1 MFGVDGF
8 RLRPREAVGI
18 SVTAEGLRLVRLA
31 ASEERDH
38 AWTVT
43 ASSGAACSCDGADA
57 AALAAAVCAALRP
70 LGWAHL
76 PLGLALPVELA
87 MTEER
92 ELPAALTGA
101 ELQAALLWAM
111 RAEAD
116 REGSTLP
123 VDLRLCCAPMETD
136 ANTHRYWTAA
146 MTARRVQAYFSASSA
161 RGLRLR
167 RLTIC
172 PPDGGTL
179 APLIAAA
186 RDPQM
191 PWEEP
196 AERTG
201 ECAAIYAGLL
211 VPAPSSHLSWHA
223 EHHIFSQL
231 RRRAP
236 ELIAGAAT
244 LIFAVAVSAD
254 AAGLMTERTATETVQ
269 EELRLHD
276 ADVRRMEEHAMRRAA
291 VAERERVL
299 AEVQAESLPLRAL
312 LVHLGTL
319 PLKGIHLTALRV
331 GQMLEIEGEAESY
344 EALATITE
352 HIAADG
358 FFRAPPVLAEAS
370 REDGHIRFV
379 LRTDGVGL

>member
-8 RLRPREAVGI
+8 SLRPREAVGI
-18 SVTAEGLRLVRLA
+18 SMTAEGLRLVRLA
-31 ASEERDH
+31 APEERDH

-57 AALAAAVCAALRP
+57 SALAAAACAALRP

-87 MTEER
+87 MTAER

-116 REGSTLP
+116 REGRTLP
-123 VDLRLCCAPMETD
+123 ADLRLCCAPMETD
-136 ANTHRYWTAA
+136 ANIHRYWTAA
-146 MTARRVQAYFSASSA
+146 MTERRVQSYFSAFSA

-172 PPDGGTL
+172 PRDGGTL

-186 RDPQM
+186 REPQM

-196 AERTG
+196 EECTG

-211 VPAPSSHLSWHA
+211 VPAHSSPLSWHV
-223 EHHIFSQL
+223 EHHIIPRL

-254 AAGLMTERTATETVQ
+254 AAGLMAERIATETVQ

-276 ADVRRMEEHAMRRAA
+276 ADVRRMEDYATRRAA
-291 VAERERVL
+291 VAERERAL
-299 AEVQAESLPLRAL
+299 AKVQAESLPLRAL

-319 PLKGIHLTALRV
+319 PLKGIQLTALRV
-331 GQMLEIEGEAESY
+331 GQMMEIEGEAESY
-344 EALATITE
+344 EALAAMTE

-370 REDGHIRFV
+370 REDGYIRFV
-379 LRTDGVGL
+379 LRTDGLGL

>member
-8 RLRPREAVGI
+8 SLRPREAVGI

-31 ASEERDH
+31 APEERDGT
-38 AWTVT
+38 WTVS

-57 AALAAAVCAALRP
+57 ASLAAAACAALHA
-70 LGWAHL
+70 LGWMHL
-76 PLGLALPVELA
+76 PLGLALPAELA
-87 MTEER
+87 VTAER
-92 ELPAALTGA
+92 ELPAALTGR

-116 REGSTLP
+116 SEGRTLP
-123 VDLRLCCAPMETD
+123 ADLQLCCAPMEMD
-136 ANTHRYWTAA
+136 ANIHRYWTAA
-146 MTARRVQAYFSASSA
+146 MTERRVQSYFSAFSA

-167 RLTIC
+167 QLTIC
-172 PPDGGTL
+172 PRDGGTL

-186 RDPQM
+186 REPQM
-191 PWEEP
+191 PWEEVE
-196 AERTG
+196 ERTG

-211 VPAPSSHLSWHA
+211 VPAPSSQLSWHA

-231 RRRAP
+231 RRHAP
-236 ELIAGAAT
+236 ELTAGAAT

-254 AAGLMTERTATETVQ
+254 AAGLMAERTATETVQ

-276 ADVRRMEEHAMRRAA
+276 ADVRRMEDYAMRRAA

-299 AEVQAESLPLRAL
+299 AKVQAESQPLRAL

-344 EALATITE
+344 EALAAMTE

-370 REDGHIRFV
+370 REDGYIRFV

>member
-8 RLRPREAVGI
+8 SLRPREAVGI

-31 ASEERDH
+31 APEERDG

-57 AALAAAVCAALRP
+57 SALAAAACAALRP

-76 PLGLALPVELA
+76 PLGLVLPAELA
-87 MTEER
+87 VTAEH
-92 ELPAALTGA
+92 ELPAALTGR

-116 REGSTLP
+116 REGRTLP
-123 VDLRLCCAPMETD
+123 ADLRLCCAPMETD
-136 ANTHRYWTAA
+136 ANIHRYWTAA
-146 MTARRVQAYFSASSA
+146 MEEPRVQSYFSAFSA

-167 RLTIC
+167 RLTLC

-186 RDPQM
+186 RESQM
-191 PWEEP
+191 PWEEVE
-196 AERTG
+196 ERTG

-211 VPAPSSHLSWHA
+211 VPAPSSPLSWHA
-223 EHHIFSQL
+223 EHHIIPRL

-236 ELIAGAAT
+236 ELIVGAAT

-254 AAGLMTERTATETVQ
+254 AAGLMAERTATETVQ

-276 ADVRRMEEHAMRRAA
+276 ADVRRMEDYAMRRAA
-291 VAERERVL
+291 VAERERAL
-299 AEVQAESLPLRAL
+299 AKVQAESLPLRAL

-331 GQMLEIEGEAESY
+331 GQMLEIEGAAESY
-344 EALATITE
+344 EALATMTE
-352 HIAADG
+352 QIAADG

-370 REDGHIRFV
+370 REDGYIRFV

>member
-8 RLRPREAVGI
+8 SLRPREAVGI
-18 SVTAEGLRLVRLA
+18 SMTAEGLRLVRLA
-31 ASEERDH
+31 APEERDH

-43 ASSGAACSCDGADA
+43 ASSGAACSCDGADTS
-57 AALAAAVCAALRP
+57 ALAAAACAALRP

-76 PLGLALPVELA
+76 PLGLALPAELA
-87 MTEER
+87 VTAEH

-116 REGSTLP
+116 REGRTLP
-123 VDLRLCCAPMETD
+123 VDLRLCCASMETD
-136 ANTHRYWTAA
+136 ANIHRYWTAA
-146 MTARRVQAYFSASSA
+146 MTERRVQSYFSAFSA

-167 RLTIC
+167 RLTLC

-186 RDPQM
+186 REPQM
-191 PWEEP
+191 SWEEP
-196 AERTG
+196 EERTG

-211 VPAPSSHLSWHA
+211 VTEPSSSLSWHA
-223 EHHIFSQL
+223 EHHIIPRL

-244 LIFAVAVSAD
+244 LIFAVVVSAD
-254 AAGLMTERTATETVQ
+254 AAGLMAERTATETVQ

-276 ADVRRMEEHAMRRAA
+276 ADVRRMEEYAMRRAA
-291 VAERERVL
+291 VAERERAL
-299 AEVQAESLPLRAL
+299 AKVQAESLPLRAL

-319 PLKGIHLTALRV
+319 PLKGVHLTALRV

-344 EALATITE
+344 EALAAMTE
-352 HIAADG
+352 HIAADD

-370 REDGHIRFV
+370 REDGYIRFV
-379 LRTDGVGL
+379 LRTDGLGL

>member
-8 RLRPREAVGI
+8 SLRPREAVGI
-18 SVTAEGLRLVRLA
+18 SMTAEGLRLVRLA
-31 ASEERDH
+31 APEERDG

-43 ASSGAACSCDGADA
+43 ASSGAVCSCDGADT
-57 AALAAAVCAALRP
+57 AALAAAACAALRP

-76 PLGLALPVELA
+76 PLGLALPAELA
-87 MTEER
+87 VTAER

-116 REGSTLP
+116 REGRTLP
-123 VDLRLCCAPMETD
+123 VDLRICCASMETD
-136 ANTHRYWTAA
+136 ANIHRYWTAA
-146 MTARRVQAYFSASSA
+146 MTERRVQSYFSAFSA

-172 PPDGGTL
+172 PPDGGSL
-179 APLIAAA
+179 APLIASA

-196 AERTG
+196 EERTG

-211 VPAPSSHLSWHA
+211 VPAPSSQLSWHA
-223 EHHIFSQL
+223 EHHIIPRL

-244 LIFAVAVSAD
+244 LILAAIVSAD
-254 AAGLMTERTATETVQ
+254 AAGLMAERTATETVQ

-276 ADVRRMEEHAMRRAA
+276 ADVRRMEEYAMRRAA
-291 VAERERVL
+291 VAERERAL

-319 PLKGIHLTALRV
+319 PLKGIQLTALRV

-344 EALATITE
+344 DALATMTE
-352 HIAADG
+352 HIAEDG
-358 FFRAPPVLAEAS
+358 FFRAPPVLAEVS
-370 REDGHIRFV
+370 REDGYIRFV

>member
-18 SVTAEGLRLVRLA
+18 SMTAEGLRLVRLA
-31 ASEERDH
+31 APEERDG
-38 AWTVT
+38 AWAVT

-57 AALAAAVCAALRP
+57 SALAAAACAALRP

-76 PLGLALPVELA
+76 PLGLALPAELA
-87 MTEER
+87 VTAER
-92 ELPAALTGA
+92 ELPAALTGR

-116 REGSTLP
+116 REGRTLP
-123 VDLRLCCAPMETD
+123 ADLRLCCAPMETD
-136 ANTHRYWTAA
+136 ANIHRYWTAA
-146 MTARRVQAYFSASSA
+146 MTERRVQSYFSAFSA

-172 PPDGGTL
+172 PRDGGTL

-186 RDPQM
+186 REPQM

-196 AERTG
+196 EECTG

-211 VPAPSSHLSWHA
+211 VPAHSSPLSWHV
-223 EHHIFSQL
+223 EHHIIPRL

-254 AAGLMTERTATETVQ
+254 AAGLMAERIATETVQ

-276 ADVRRMEEHAMRRAA
+276 ADVRRMEDYATRRAA
-291 VAERERVL
+291 VAERERAL
-299 AEVQAESLPLRAL
+299 AKVQAESLPLRAL

-319 PLKGIHLTALRV
+319 PLKGIQLTALRV
-331 GQMLEIEGEAESY
+331 GQMMEIEGEAESY
-344 EALATITE
+344 EALAAMTE

-370 REDGHIRFV
+370 REDGYIRFV
-379 LRTDGVGL
+379 LRTDGLGL

>member
-1 MFGVDGF
+1 M
-8 RLRPREAVGI
+8 
-18 SVTAEGLRLVRLA
+18 TA
-31 ASEERDH
+31 
-38 AWTVT
+38 
-43 ASSGAACSCDGADA
+43 
-57 AALAAAVCAALRP
+57 
-70 LGWAHL
+70 
-76 PLGLALPVELA
+76 
-87 MTEER
+87 ER

-123 VDLRLCCAPMETD
+123 ADLRLCCASMETD

-146 MTARRVQAYFSASSA
+146 MTESRVQSYFSAFSA
-161 RGLRLR
+161 RGLRLH

-196 AERTG
+196 EERTG

-211 VPAPSSHLSWHA
+211 VPAHASPLSWHA

-231 RRRAP
+231 RRHAP
-236 ELIAGAAT
+236 ELTAGAAT

-254 AAGLMTERTATETVQ
+254 AAGLMAERTATETVQ

-276 ADVRRMEEHAMRRAA
+276 ADVRRMEDYAMRRAA

-299 AEVQAESLPLRAL
+299 AEVQADSRPLRAL

-344 EALATITE
+344 EALATMTE
-352 HIAADG
+352 HIAEDG
-358 FFRAPPVLAEAS
+358 FFRAPPVLAEVS
-370 REDGHIRFV
+370 REDGYIRFV

>member
-8 RLRPREAVGI
+8 RLRPRETVGI

-31 ASEERDH
+31 APEERDH

-57 AALAAAVCAALRP
+57 AALAAAACAALRP

-116 REGSTLP
+116 REGRTLP
-123 VDLRLCCAPMETD
+123 ADLRLCCAPMETD

-146 MTARRVQAYFSASSA
+146 MTERRVQAYFSAFSA

-179 APLIAAA
+179 APLIATA

-196 AERTG
+196 EERTG

-211 VPAPSSHLSWHA
+211 VPTPSSPLSWHA
-223 EHHIFSQL
+223 EHHIFSCL

-236 ELIAGAAT
+236 ELTAGAAT
-244 LIFAVAVSAD
+244 LIFAAAVSAD
-254 AAGLMTERTATETVQ
+254 AAGLMVERAATETVQ
-269 EELRLHD
+269 EELRRHD
-276 ADVRRMEEHAMRRAA
+276 ADVRRMEDYAMRRAA
-291 VAERERVL
+291 VAERERAL
-299 AEVQAESLPLRAL
+299 AEVQVESLPLRAL

-344 EALATITE
+344 EALATMTE

>member
-8 RLRPREAVGI
+8 SLRPREAVGI

-31 ASEERDH
+31 APEERDG

-57 AALAAAVCAALRP
+57 SALAAAACAALRP

-76 PLGLALPVELA
+76 PLGLALPAELA
-87 MTEER
+87 MTAER
-92 ELPAALTGA
+92 ELPAALTGR

-116 REGSTLP
+116 SEGRTLP
-123 VDLRLCCAPMETD
+123 ADLQLCCAPMETD
-136 ANTHRYWTAA
+136 ANIHRYWTAA
-146 MTARRVQAYFSASSA
+146 MTERRVQSYFSAFSA

-167 RLTIC
+167 QLTIC
-172 PPDGGTL
+172 PRDGGTL

-186 RDPQM
+186 REPQM

-196 AERTG
+196 EECTG

-211 VPAPSSHLSWHA
+211 VPAPSSSLSWHA
-223 EHHIFSQL
+223 EHHIIPRL

-236 ELIAGAAT
+236 ELIVGAAT
-244 LIFAVAVSAD
+244 LIFVAIVSAD
-254 AAGLMTERTATETVQ
+254 AAGLMAERTATETVQ

-276 ADVRRMEEHAMRRAA
+276 ADVRRMEEYAMRRAA
-291 VAERERVL
+291 VAERERAL
-299 AEVQAESLPLRAL
+299 TEVQAESLPLRAL

-319 PLKGIHLTALRV
+319 PLKGIQLTALRV
-331 GQMLEIEGEAESY
+331 EQMLEIEGEAESY
-344 EALATITE
+344 EALATMTE

-358 FFRAPPVLAEAS
+358 FFHAPPVLAEAS
-370 REDGHIRFV
+370 REDGYIRFV
-379 LRTDGVGL
+379 LRTDGLGL

>member
-8 RLRPREAVGI
+8 SLRPREAVGI

-31 ASEERDH
+31 APEERDG

-57 AALAAAVCAALRP
+57 SALAAAACAALRP

-76 PLGLALPVELA
+76 PLGLALPAELA
-87 MTEER
+87 VTAEH
-92 ELPAALTGA
+92 ELPAALTGR

-123 VDLRLCCAPMETD
+123 ADLRLCCAPMETD

-146 MTARRVQAYFSASSA
+146 MTERRLQAYFSAFSA

-172 PPDGGTL
+172 PRDGGTL

-186 RDPQM
+186 REPQM

-196 AERTG
+196 EECTG

-211 VPAPSSHLSWHA
+211 VPAHSSPLSWHV
-223 EHHIFSQL
+223 EHHIIPRL

-254 AAGLMTERTATETVQ
+254 AAGLMAERIATETVQ

-276 ADVRRMEEHAMRRAA
+276 ADVRRMEDYATRRAA
-291 VAERERVL
+291 VAERERAL
-299 AEVQAESLPLRAL
+299 AKVQAESLPLRAL

-319 PLKGIHLTALRV
+319 PLKGIQLTALRV
-331 GQMLEIEGEAESY
+331 GQMMEIEGEAESY
-344 EALATITE
+344 EALAAMTE

-370 REDGHIRFV
+370 REDGYIRFV
-379 LRTDGVGL
+379 LRTDGLGL

>member
-8 RLRPREAVGI
+8 SLRPREAVGI
-18 SVTAEGLRLVRLA
+18 SMTAEGLRLVRLA
-31 ASEERDH
+31 APEERDG

-43 ASSGAACSCDGADA
+43 ASSGAVCSCDGADT
-57 AALAAAVCAALRP
+57 AALAAAACAALHS
-70 LGWAHL
+70 LGWLHL
-76 PLGLALPVELA
+76 PLGLALPAELA
-87 MTEER
+87 VTAER

-116 REGSTLP
+116 REGRTLP
-123 VDLRLCCAPMETD
+123 TDLQLCCAPMETD
-136 ANTHRYWTAA
+136 ANIHRYWTAA
-146 MTARRVQAYFSASSA
+146 MTERRVQSYFSAFSA

-172 PPDGGTL
+172 PRDGGTL

-186 RDPQM
+186 REPQM
-191 PWEEP
+191 SWEAPE
-196 AERTG
+196 ERTE

-211 VPAPSSHLSWHA
+211 VTEPSSSLSWHA
-223 EHHIFSQL
+223 EHHIIPRL

-244 LIFAVAVSAD
+244 LIFAMVVSAD
-254 AAGLMTERTATETVQ
+254 AAGLMAERAATETVQ

-276 ADVRRMEEHAMRRAA
+276 ADVRRMEEHAIRRAA
-291 VAERERVL
+291 VAEHERAL
-299 AEVQAESLPLRAL
+299 EKVQAESLPLRAL

-331 GQMLEIEGEAESY
+331 GQMLEIEGAAESY
-344 EALATITE
+344 EALAAMTE
-352 HIAADG
+352 HIAADS

-370 REDGHIRFV
+370 REDGYIRFV
-379 LRTDGVGL
+379 LRTDGLGL

>member
-8 RLRPREAVGI
+8 SLRPREAVGI
-18 SVTAEGLRLVRLA
+18 SMTAEGLRLVRLA
-31 ASEERDH
+31 ALEERDGT
-38 AWTVT
+38 WTVS

-57 AALAAAVCAALRP
+57 ASLAAAACAALHS
-70 LGWAHL
+70 LGWMHL
-76 PLGLALPVELA
+76 PLGLALPAELA
-87 MTEER
+87 VTAER
-92 ELPAALTGA
+92 ELPAALTGR

-116 REGSTLP
+116 SEGRTLP
-123 VDLRLCCAPMETD
+123 ADLQLCCAPMETD
-136 ANTHRYWTAA
+136 ANIHRYWTAA
-146 MTARRVQAYFSASSA
+146 MTERRVQSYFSAFSA

-167 RLTIC
+167 QLTIC
-172 PPDGGTL
+172 PRDGGTL

-196 AERTG
+196 EECTG

-211 VPAPSSHLSWHA
+211 VPAHSSPLSWHA
-223 EHHIFSQL
+223 EHHIIPRL

-254 AAGLMTERTATETVQ
+254 AAGLMAERTATETVQ

-291 VAERERVL
+291 VAERERAL
-299 AEVQAESLPLRAL
+299 AKVQAESLPLRAL

-331 GQMLEIEGEAESY
+331 GQMLEIEGAAESY
-344 EALATITE
+344 EALAAMTE

-370 REDGHIRFV
+370 REDGYIRFV
-379 LRTDGVGL
+379 LRTDGLGL

>member
-57 AALAAAVCAALRP
+57 AALAAAACAALRP

-123 VDLRLCCAPMETD
+123 ADLRLCCASMETD
-136 ANTHRYWTAA
+136 AAVHRYWMAA
-146 MTARRVQAYFSASSA
+146 MTERRVQAYFSAFSA

-196 AERTG
+196 EERTG

-211 VPAPSSHLSWHA
+211 VPKPSSPLSWHA
-223 EHHIFSQL
+223 EHHIFSCL

-236 ELIAGAAT
+236 ELTAGAASV
-244 LIFAVAVSAD
+244 IFAAAVSAD
-254 AAGLMTERTATETVQ
+254 AAGLMVERAATETVQ

-276 ADVRRMEEHAMRRAA
+276 ADVRRMEDYAMRRAA
-291 VAERERVL
+291 VAERERAL

>member
-8 RLRPREAVGI
+8 SLRPREAVGI

-31 ASEERDH
+31 APEERDGV
-38 AWTVT
+38 WTVS

-57 AALAAAVCAALRP
+57 SALAAAACAALRP

-76 PLGLALPVELA
+76 PLGLVLPAELA
-87 MTEER
+87 VTAEH
-92 ELPAALTGA
+92 ELPAALTGR

-116 REGSTLP
+116 REGRTLP
-123 VDLRLCCAPMETD
+123 ADLRLCCAPMETD
-136 ANTHRYWTAA
+136 ANIHRYWTAA
-146 MTARRVQAYFSASSA
+146 MEEPRVQSYFSAFSA

-167 RLTIC
+167 RLTLC

-186 RDPQM
+186 RESQM
-191 PWEEP
+191 PWEEVE
-196 AERTG
+196 ERTG

-211 VPAPSSHLSWHA
+211 VPAPSSQLSWHA

-231 RRRAP
+231 RRHAP
-236 ELIAGAAT
+236 ELTAGAAT

-254 AAGLMTERTATETVQ
+254 AAGLMAERTATETVQ

-276 ADVRRMEEHAMRRAA
+276 ADVRRMEDYAMRRAA

-299 AEVQAESLPLRAL
+299 AKVQAESPPLRAL

-344 EALATITE
+344 EALATMTE

-370 REDGHIRFV
+370 REDGYIRFV